1 MRTALYDLNSRSAPG
16 PDRVTNRTLRNLD
29 DQSIEALTDYYNECW
44 KTGKLPRQW
53 KKAKMILIP
62 KPGKPPDPENLRPIS
77 LTSCVGKVLEHVL
90 LNRWQKF
97 LERIEAFPHT
107 IIGFRQ
113 HLGTQDAMLQ
123 LKHQVIDGQ
132 TSGNKAIL
140 GLDIQSAF
148 NQIEHAAIL
157 RQISTQPGRA
167 QLQLR

>member
-1 MRTALYDLNSRSAPG
+1 
-16 PDRVTNRTLRNLD
+16 
-29 DQSIEALTDYYNECW
+29 
-44 KTGKLPRQW
+44 
-53 KKAKMILIP
+53 MILIP

-90 LNRWQKF
+90 LNRWQKY

-140 GLDIQSAF
+140 GLDVYRAHLIKSNTLQSQDKYR
-148 NQIEHAAIL
+148 NSTWESAATTTL
-157 RQISTQPGRA
+157 ETF
-167 QLQLR
+167 